1 MGHKEESM
9 KFELKAQERENEVE
23 IFLIGGIGREASIE
37 MFQEVKRLMEQ
48 YPEKN
53 LKLNFGGVEFLDSS
67 GVGTLVAVNST
78 LLRKGKEMVMT
89 AIPKNI
95 MELLKITN
103 LLKILKVV

>member
-1 MGHKEESM
+1 MNNREESM
-9 KFELKAQERENEVE
+9 KFEIKVQDHDSEIE

-37 MFQEVKRLMEQ
+37 MFQGVKRLMEQ
-48 YPEKN
+48 FPGKN
-53 LKLNFGGVEFLDSS
+53 VKLNFSGVEFLDSS

-78 LLRKGKEMVMT
+78 LLRNGKELVLT

-95 MELLKITN
+95 MELLRITN